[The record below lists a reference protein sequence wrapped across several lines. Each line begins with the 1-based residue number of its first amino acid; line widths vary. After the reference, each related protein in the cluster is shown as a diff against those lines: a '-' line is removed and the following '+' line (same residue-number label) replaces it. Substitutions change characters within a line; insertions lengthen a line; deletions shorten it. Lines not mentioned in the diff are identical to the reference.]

1 MNLATS
7 VRSLWSGARAI
18 FAGSHKTTV
27 VICPTAKLPAE
38 VGLDPVDHLESCS
51 RWPELQGCSQDCVP
65 QVKFSAEDLKDF
77 TARYED
83 KKCTSCGAVLTR
95 EDWYNTR
102 LRALDPK
109 AATENVPGSR
119 GPSDPESSGPVCA
132 NCYREKMQIV

>member
-38 VGLDPVDHLESCS
+38 VGIDPVDHLESCS

-65 QVKFSAEDLKDF
+65 QVKFSAEDLQDF
-77 TARYED
+77 TARYEG
-83 KKCTSCGAVLTR
+83 KKCSSCGAVLTR
-95 EDWYNTR
+95 EDWYNSR

-109 AATENVPGSR
+109 AATTDIPEGRSR
-119 GPSDPESSGPVCA
+119 VVSEEGAPVCSV
-132 NCYREKMQIV
+132 CYRAKM